1 MKIVEFLWPDD
12 RVEHIAEHN
21 VEPHEVEEV
30 CGGNPLV
37 LRTKSEGTQALHTM
51 AKMTH
56 QPIPQT
62 DSIEELA
69 HFGDTHDVTDY
80 EDELEEVTDVVFD
93 LGGESVVS
101 IPLQPADIE
110 AIRTIARE
118 RGVSSAALLRD
129 WVLEKLGTS

>member
-1 MKIVEFLWPDD
+1 
-12 RVEHIAEHN
+12 
-21 VEPHEVEEV
+21 
-30 CGGNPLV
+30 
-37 LRTKSEGTQALHTM
+37 M

-69 HFGDTHDVTDY
+69 HFWDTHDVTDY

-110 AIRTIARE
+110 AIRTIARS